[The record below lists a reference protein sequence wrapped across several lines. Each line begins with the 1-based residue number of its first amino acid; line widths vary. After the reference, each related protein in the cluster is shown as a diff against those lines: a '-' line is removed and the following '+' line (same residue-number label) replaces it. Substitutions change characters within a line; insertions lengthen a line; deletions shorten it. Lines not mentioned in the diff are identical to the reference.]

1 MKELSL
7 NILDLTQNSITAGA
21 SLIEI
26 TVQEDT
32 AQDTLVITLVD
43 NGKGMTP
50 QQVAAVSDPFYT
62 TRTTRK
68 VGLGIPLFKM
78 AAEMAGGS
86 CTISSTPGVG
96 TTISADFVLSH
107 IDRVP
112 IGDME
117 GVVHDLVYMNPQL
130 DFVYTR
136 SKGQNSFVFDTRELR
151 EVLGDV
157 AFNEPEVSVWIT
169 EYLTQLSTA
178 LNE

>member
-21 SLIEI
+21 TLIEI
-26 TVQEDT
+26 TVVEDLAADRLHISLT
-32 AQDTLVITLVD
+32 D

-50 QQVAAVSDPFYT
+50 EQVAAVSDPFYT

-78 AAEMAGGS
+78 AAELAGGT
-86 CTISSTPGVG
+86 CTVHSTVGKG
-96 TTISADFVLSH
+96 TTIAADFILSH

-117 GVVHDLVYMNPQL
+117 GVVHDLVYMNPNL
-130 DFVYTR
+130 DFIYTR
-136 SKGQNSFVFDTRELR
+136 QRGEARFVFDTRELR
-151 EVLGDV
+151 EVLGGV
-157 AFNEPEVSVWIT
+157 PFNEPEVSLWIT
-169 EYLTQLSTA
+169 EYLAQLLATIHQ
-178 LNE
+178 

>member
-21 SLIEI
+21 TLIEI
-26 TVQEDT
+26 TVEEDPAT
-32 AQDTLVITLVD
+32 DRLYIALTD
-43 NGKGMTP
+43 NGKGMTAE
-50 QQVAAVSDPFYT
+50 QVAAVSDPFYT

-86 CTISSTPGVG
+86 CTIQSTPGKG
-96 TTISADFVLSH
+96 TTIAAEFKRSH
-107 IDRVP
+107 IDLVP

-117 GVVHDLVYMNPQL
+117 GVVHDLVYMNPAL

-136 SKGQNSFVFDTRELR
+136 SLGSKQFVFDTRELR
-151 EVLGDV
+151 EVLRDIP
-157 AFNEPEVSVWIT
+157 FNEPEVSLWIS
-169 EYLTQLSTA
+169 ENLAQLLASIHQ
-178 LNE
+178 